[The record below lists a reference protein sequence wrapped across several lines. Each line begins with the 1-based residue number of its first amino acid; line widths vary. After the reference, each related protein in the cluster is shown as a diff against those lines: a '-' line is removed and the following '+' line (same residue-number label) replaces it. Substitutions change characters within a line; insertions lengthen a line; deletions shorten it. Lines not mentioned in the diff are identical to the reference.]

1 MPKFALR
8 FPYFILMLCL
18 MVSLIG
24 IVNLFRM
31 PIDLFP
37 DIDMP
42 VVVVATF
49 YNGMPPQQ
57 IEADITDTFERF
69 FTLAA
74 NVDHSESRSLTGVSL
89 IKIYFK
95 PGTDPNAALSNIAN
109 LAMADLRRLPPGTL
123 PPVVLGLTASSQPV
137 CLVTLEGKG
146 LNETQLKDLA
156 QFQVRNQIS
165 NVQGASVPQPYGG
178 TYRQIQIYVDPLKME
193 ARNLSLNDI
202 VNAVDSSNLILPAG
216 DVRIGNKDFNIY
228 ANSQFPDAQ
237 SMNAMPL
244 KSVGNGSVLV
254 ADVGHA
260 EDAGALQYN
269 IVRINGQR
277 SVYVPVFKQGGSS
290 NTITI
295 VDGMK
300 QAIKHLVD
308 IPPQLKTAV
317 VFDQSVFVKLALKQL
332 VNEAVIG
339 LVLTGI
345 MILLFLGSPR
355 ATVAVM
361 LSVPLS
367 ALACLLMTNAMGGT
381 INTMILG
388 GLALAFSRLIDNGVV
403 VLENIFRYMELGEP
417 PQIAAEKGGT
427 EVSLAVL
434 AATVTTSI
442 VFLPV
447 ASLSGVSKY
456 LFTPLALGV
465 VLSMFASYAFAMT
478 VIPLFCSLFLK
489 PHSHVAGPEHP
500 AGADEIQNDKPKRR
514 LGLQPIVD
522 KFNFHFQRMV
532 DRYERLVRRT
542 LERPIFSTGIILA
555 GVAAL
560 LIVTFPFLGRAYFP
574 RTDPG
579 QFVINVHMPSG
590 TRLEVSNQYI
600 ARVEGIIRQVVK
612 PSDLDMIVSNIGVYP
627 DLSAIFT
634 SNASMDTAFVQTS
647 LKEGHSIGSYEYMR
661 QVRERLSREMPELT
675 TYFQAGGLIDGV
687 INQGLPAPI
696 DVQVSS
702 NNIDGAYAVAAKLA
716 AKIRTFPNVSSTYIP
731 QDINYPGIALNIDR
745 EKASLIGL
753 SAKEIVDNVITA
765 LTSDGQVA
773 PSYWIDPKTG
783 NNYMVTVQYANRW
796 IQHMS
801 MQDFENIPLRGTH
814 PPGYSPIDEAHMAG
828 DMPPLLGAGDHRS
841 GYTPLNSVADIKLI
855 NTPTEVDHYQI
866 RPVIDVYVSTKK
878 EALGQTGARINSLID
893 HTPRGRNTLIT
904 MRGAVVSMNQSFHD
918 FAVGLIVAI
927 ALVYLVL
934 MAQFTSFVDPFII
947 LMAIPPGIAGV
958 VVFLLVTGS
967 TLNIMSLMGTIM
979 MTGIVVSNSI
989 LIVDFSNILHGQG
1002 LPLLEATVEACKMR
1016 LRPILMTSMATLL
1029 GMIPMAIGAEAGSE
1043 QYAPLARA
1051 IIGGLGVSVVL
1062 TMFLVPAVYLII
1074 HSRTDRPATAA
1085 SQETH

>member
-1 MPKFALR
+1 VPKFALR
-8 FPYFILMLCL
+8 YPYFILMLCL
-18 MVSLIG
+18 MVALVGLVSM
-24 IVNLFRM
+24 FSM
-31 PIDLFP
+31 PVDLFP
-37 DIDMP
+37 EIDMP

-49 YNGMPPQQ
+49 YNGMPPEQ
-57 IEADITDTFERF
+57 IEADITNTFERF

-89 IKIYFK
+89 IKLYFK
-95 PGTDPNAALSNIAN
+95 PGTDPNAALSNVAN

-123 PPVVLGLTASSQPV
+123 PPVVLGLTASTQPV

-146 LNETQLKDLA
+146 LSETQLKDYA

-165 NVQGASVPQPYGG
+165 NVEGASVPQPYGG
-178 TYRQIQIYVDPLKME
+178 TYRQIQVYVDPLKME
-193 ARNLSLNDI
+193 ARNLSLNDVVQA
-202 VNAVDSSNLILPAG
+202 VNSSNLILPAG
-216 DVRIGNKDFNIY
+216 DVRIGSKDFNIY

-254 ADVGHA
+254 ADIGHA

-300 QAIKHLVD
+300 AAIKHLVD
-308 IPPQLKTAV
+308 IPASLRTAV
-317 VFDQSVFVKLALKQL
+317 VFDQSVFVKQALWNVGK
-332 VNEAVIG
+332 EAGIG
-339 LVLTGI
+339 LILTGL

-367 ALACLLMTNAMGGT
+367 AVACLLVTKWLGGS

-403 VLENIFRYMELGEP
+403 VLENIFRYMELGEQP
-417 PQIAAEKGGT
+417 RLAAEKGGT

-447 ASLSGVSKY
+447 AALSGVSKY

-478 VIPLFCSLFLK
+478 MVPLFCAIFIRSHGG
-489 PHSHVAGPEHP
+489 HSAAHAEQPP
-500 AGADEIQNDKPKRR
+500 RR
-514 LGLQPIVD
+514 FHARAIVD
-522 KFNFHFQRMV
+522 RFNEYFQRMV
-532 DRYERLVRRT
+532 EWYERWARRA
-542 LERPIFSTGIILA
+542 LERPGRTTAGILG
-555 GVAAL
+555 GVALLL
-560 LIVTFPFLGRAYFP
+560 LITFPFLGRAYFP

-579 QFVINVHMPSG
+579 QFVIDVRMPSG
-590 TRLEVSNQYI
+590 TRLEVSDQYI
-600 ARVEGIIRQVVK
+600 AKVEQIIREEVRPK
-612 PSDLDMIVSNIGVYP
+612 DLDMVVSNIGVYP

-647 LKEGHSIGSYEYMR
+647 LKDGHSIGSYEYMQR
-661 QVRERLSREMPELT
+661 IRERISREMPELN

-702 NNIDGAYAVAAKLA
+702 GDINSAYALAEKLS
-716 AKIRTFPNVSSTYIP
+716 AKIRTFPNVGGTYIP
-731 QDINYPGIALNIDR
+731 QDVNYPGIELNIDR

-753 SAKEIVDNVITA
+753 SAKDVVDNVITA
-765 LTSDGQVA
+765 LTSDGMIA
-773 PSYWIDPKTG
+773 PSYWVDPDTG

-796 IQHMS
+796 IDNMS
-801 MQDFENIPLRGTH
+801 MQDFESIPLRGVQPT
-814 PPGYSPIDEAHMAG
+814 GYSPLEEGRSAADTSSS
-828 DMPPLLGAGDHRS
+828 LFAGDHRT
-841 GYTPLNSVADIKLI
+841 GYTPLSSVANIRLI
-855 NTPTEVDHYQI
+855 NTPTEVDHYKI
-866 RPVIDVYVSTKK
+866 RRVIDIYVATRS
-878 EALGQTGARINSLID
+878 EALGQTGKRIRDLMA
-893 HTPRGRNTLIT
+893 HTPTDRNTLLNL
-904 MRGAVVSMNQSFHD
+904 RGAVVNMNDAFRD
-918 FAVGLIVAI
+918 FGAGLFIAV

-934 MAQFTSFVDPFII
+934 MAQFTSYVDPFII

-958 VVFLLVTGS
+958 VLILLVTGS

-989 LIVDFSNILHGQG
+989 LIVDFSNILHAQG
-1002 LPLLEATVEACKMR
+1002 KPLLEATVESCKMR
-1016 LRPILMTSMATLL
+1016 LRPILMTSLATLL
-1029 GMIPMAIGAEAGSE
+1029 GMIPMALGYEAGSE

-1051 IIGGLGVSVVL
+1051 IIGGLGVSVVV
-1062 TMFLVPAVYLII
+1062 TMFLVPAVYLIVHGRSE
-1074 HSRTDRPATAA
+1074 HS
-1085 SQETH
+1085 SQPIAEKA

>member
-1 MPKFALR
+1 MPKFALKY
-8 FPYFILMLCL
+8 PYFILMLCL
-18 MVSLIG
+18 IVTIVG
-24 IVNLFRM
+24 IVNLFSM
-31 PIDLFP
+31 PVDLFP

-49 YNGMPPQQ
+49 YNGMPPEQ
-57 IEADITDTFERF
+57 IEADITNTFERF

-89 IKIYFK
+89 IKLYFK
-95 PGTDPNAALSNIAN
+95 PGTDPNAALSNVAN

-123 PPVVLGLTASSQPV
+123 PPVVLGLTASTQPV

-165 NVQGASVPQPYGG
+165 NVQGSSVPQPFGG
-178 TYRQIQIYVDPLKME
+178 TYRQIQVYVDPLKLE
-193 ARNLSLNDI
+193 ARNLSLSDVVQA
-202 VNAVDSSNLILPAG
+202 VNTSNLILPAG

-228 ANSQFPDAQ
+228 ANSQFPTAEA
-237 SMNAMPL
+237 MNQMPL

-260 EDAGALQYN
+260 VDSGALQYN
-269 IVRINGQR
+269 IVRIDGQR
-277 SVYVPVFKQGGSS
+277 SVYVPIFKQGGNS

-295 VDGMK
+295 VNGMK
-300 QAIKHLVD
+300 EAIKNLVD
-308 IPPQLKTAV
+308 IPPSLKTAV

-332 VNEAVIG
+332 VNEAGIG

-367 ALACLLMTNAMGGT
+367 ALACMLMANALGGT

-403 VLENIFRYMELGEP
+403 VLENIFRYRELGEP
-417 PQIAAEKGGT
+417 ARIAAEKGGT
-427 EVSLAVL
+427 EVSLAIL
-434 AATVTTSI
+434 ATTVTTSI

-447 ASLSGVSKY
+447 VSLSGVSKY

-478 VIPLFCSLFLK
+478 VIPLFCALFLRD
-489 PHSHVAGPEHP
+489 HGHHER
-500 AGADEIQNDKPKRR
+500 DEGGELVDQLEQKSKHRF
-514 LGLQPIVD
+514 GLQFVVR
-522 KFNFHFQRMV
+522 KFNEYFQRMV
-532 DRYERLVRRT
+532 NGYEGLLRRSLVRRGFT
-542 LERPIFSTGIILA
+542 TAGILGVCVVLLA
-555 GVAAL
+555 
-560 LIVTFPFLGRAYFP
+560 VTFPFLGRAYFP

-579 QFVINVHMPSG
+579 QFIINVRMPSG
-590 TRLEVSNQYI
+590 TRLEVSDQYV
-600 ARVEGIIRQVVK
+600 ARVEQIIREEVRPK
-612 PSDLDMIVSNIGVYP
+612 DLDMIVSNIGVYP

-634 SNASMDTAFVQTS
+634 TNASMDTAFVQTS

-661 QVRERLSREMPELT
+661 RVRDRLSREMPELT

-702 NNIDGAYAVAAKLA
+702 NNIDQAYSLAQELA
-716 AKIRTFPNVSSTYIP
+716 AKIRTFQEVSATYIP
-731 QDINYPGIALNIDR
+731 QDVNYPGIQLNIDR

-753 SAKEIVDNVITA
+753 SAKDIVDNVITA
-765 LTSDGQVA
+765 MTSDGMVA
-773 PSYWIDPKTG
+773 PSYWIDPVSG

-796 IQHMS
+796 IQNMS
-801 MQDFENIPLRGTH
+801 MQDFQSIPLRGTR
-814 PPGYSPIDEAHMAG
+814 PTGYSPAEEGGRASDTAS
-828 DMPPLLGAGDHRS
+828 DMWTGSHRA
-841 GYTPLNSVADIKLI
+841 GYTPLSSVADIRLI

-866 RPVIDVYVSTKK
+866 RRVIDIYVATQS
-878 EALGQTGARINSLID
+878 EALGGAGKRIRTLIAN
-893 HTPRGRNTLIT
+893 TPTDRNTRIMLH
-904 MRGAVVSMNQSFHD
+904 GAVVNMNEAFHD
-918 FAVGLIVAI
+918 FGFGLLLAVV
-927 ALVYLVL
+927 LVYLVL
-934 MAQFTSFVDPFII
+934 MAQFTSFIDPFII
-947 LMAIPPGIAGV
+947 LMAIPPGIIGV
-958 VVFLLVTGS
+958 VLLLLLTGA

-989 LIVDFSNILHGQG
+989 LIVDFSNLLHNQG
-1002 LPLLEATVEACKMR
+1002 LPLLDATVEACKMR
-1016 LRPILMTSMATLL
+1016 LRPIFMTSMATLL

-1051 IIGGLGVSVVL
+1051 VIGGLGVSVVV
-1062 TMFLVPAVYLII
+1062 TMFLVPAVYLAV
-1074 HSRTDRPATAA
+1074 HSR
-1085 SQETH
+1085 QEQNLNEKRGAEA